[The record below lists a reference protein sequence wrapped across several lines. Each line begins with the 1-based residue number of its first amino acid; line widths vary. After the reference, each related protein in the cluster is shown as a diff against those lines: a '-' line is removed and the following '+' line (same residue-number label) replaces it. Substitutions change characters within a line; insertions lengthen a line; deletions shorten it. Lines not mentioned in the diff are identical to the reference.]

1 MIHFKEERQAIK
13 IWFGINRPKAFWK
26 KNSTSA
32 IKKRTFC
39 ACPAENG

>member
-32 IKKRTFC
+32 IKKKNILRMPC
-39 ACPAENG
+39 